1 MQGGLPTVVC
11 SDVDVVQGIAQKHY
25 DSFHAKIPNPLDPDP
40 VLDEHVHMFASRGE
54 RWKRMRTI
62 TSEAMSTKNM
72 KQLYPIV
79 EESVV
84 SFLNYLERLPIE
96 QGVDSHK
103 LFQNHTSDVLARCA
117 FGQARSLH
125 SDNMYHKIFSQAFG
139 SELKAKV
146 MCWNTTSICFPSLSR
161 FLRELKKISEM
172 ITKAASGSTSP
183 MMIFSNHLAML
194 RSDRKPHDD
203 KSDFLQFFKNAE
215 DDSFK
220 GFRMEHTSGRIDF
233 TSVRVNKTMA
243 PGETVAQ
250 CRFIAVAGFDTTAN
264 TLALACELLSRNED
278 KQEILLEEIDAT
290 RPFTYDKILSMRFLH
305 CCVFETLRL
314 FPHASPLQNRLC
326 MENCQV
332 GAYRFRKGTCIVID
346 QWALHHNPKIW
357 GDDVEEFRPERF
369 YSPTNEQLR
378 AFMPFGLGPRQCVG
392 MRFALMEIKLTLC
405 MLFSKYRLRRKDVRN
420 EIEMTMRDTGTIW
433 PKNARVQFE
442 RR

>member
-1 MQGGLPTVVC
+1 
-11 SDVDVVQGIAQKHY
+11 
-25 DSFHAKIPNPLDPDP
+25 
-40 VLDEHVHMFASRGE
+40 
-54 RWKRMRTI
+54 
-62 TSEAMSTKNM
+62 
-72 KQLYPIV
+72 
-79 EESVV
+79 
-84 SFLNYLERLPIE
+84 
-96 QGVDSHK
+96 
-103 LFQNHTSDVLARCA
+103 
-117 FGQARSLH
+117 
-125 SDNMYHKIFSQAFG
+125 
-139 SELKAKV
+139 
-146 MCWNTTSICFPSLSR
+146 
-161 FLRELKKISEM
+161 
-172 ITKAASGSTSP
+172 

-220 GFRMEHTSGRIDF
+220 GVSI
-233 TSVRVNKTMA
+233 VLKAVLLQ
-243 PGETVAQ
+243 ETVAQ

-264 TLALACELLSRNED
+264 TLALACELLARNED
-278 KQEILLEEIDAT
+278 KQEVLLEEIDTT

-420 EIEMTMRDTGTIW
+420 QSNHQDAFSLPNLRIF
-433 PKNARVQFE
+433 PFLFQFPL
-442 RR
+442 